1 MTAAPATDCWNRIG
15 ATGDRSCP
23 ELPGHVHCRNC
34 PVYAAGG
41 RALLD
46 REPPP
51 GFREEWA
58 GQLAA
63 PPPEETA
70 DRAGTAAVFRVGA
83 GEWLALPAAV
93 FRTVTAVRPVTP
105 LPHWSDQIRRGMVAI
120 NGELLLC
127 FSFEALLGLPPAS
140 DQVMASARTPPRMC
154 VIAGP
159 RGLWVFEVAE
169 MAGLLPWRQR
179 DLRPAPV
186 TVARATPHFT
196 RALLTVEGRT
206 AGLLDD
212 ELLFHALEREAAGG
226 MTRSGGGAA

>member
-15 ATGDRSCP
+15 AMGDRSCP
-23 ELPGHVHCRNC
+23 ELPRHVHCRNC

-41 RALLD
+41 RTLLD

-51 GFREEWA
+51 GYREEWA
-58 GQLAA
+58 GLLAA
-63 PPPEETA
+63 PPAEETA
-70 DRAGTAAVFRVGA
+70 DRAGTAAVFRVGG

-105 LPHWSDQIRRGMVAI
+105 LPHWSDRIRRGMVAI

-127 FSFEALLGLPPAS
+127 FSCEALLGLPPAADGAGVS
-140 DQVMASARTPPRMC
+140 VRPSARMC

-159 RGLWVFEVAE
+159 RGLWVFEAAE
-169 MAGLLPWRQR
+169 MAGLLPWRPR

-186 TVARATPHFT
+186 TVARATPHFA
-196 RALLTVEGRT
+196 RALLCVEGRT

-226 MTRSGGGAA
+226 MTRVGGGAA

>member
-1 MTAAPATDCWNRIG
+1 
-15 ATGDRSCP
+15 
-23 ELPGHVHCRNC
+23 
-34 PVYAAGG
+34 
-41 RALLD
+41 
-46 REPPP
+46 
-51 GFREEWA
+51 
-58 GQLAA
+58 
-63 PPPEETA
+63 
-70 DRAGTAAVFRVGA
+70 AGTAAVFRVGG

-105 LPHWSDQIRRGMVAI
+105 LPHWSDHVRRGMVAI

-127 FSFEALLGLPPAS
+127 FSFEALLGLVPTFDRVAT
-140 DQVMASARTPPRMC
+140 SACVSARMC

-159 RGLWVFEVAE
+159 RGLWVFEAAE

-179 DLRPAPV
+179 DLRPVPV

-206 AGLLDD
+206 AGLLDE

>member
-1 MTAAPATDCWNRIG
+1 M
-15 ATGDRSCP
+15 
-23 ELPGHVHCRNC
+23 
-34 PVYAAGG
+34 
-41 RALLD
+41 
-46 REPPP
+46 
-51 GFREEWA
+51 
-58 GQLAA
+58 
-63 PPPEETA
+63 
-70 DRAGTAAVFRVGA
+70 
-83 GEWLALPAAV
+83 